1 MAVVPGNFLDL
12 VFVHQVLDSDLLRV
26 RYLAILLP
34 QGVICARVGLV
45 YFSYNYIFDRLALE
59 HVGAIIALSTEQA
72 NDLVLR
78 QICVDTHQHLHLE
91 GKVDPV
97 WLILEALVFL
107 TLHELVLRRRVVRLL
122 EIVESLP
129 RHPSKMLTLDP
140 LDLLV
145 ARSEVLLASMLLLCK
160 ARLGPLRNFAFG
172 HVSFCREQGLY
183 LA

>member
-1 MAVVPGNFLDL
+1 M
-12 VFVHQVLDSDLLRV
+12 
-26 RYLAILLP
+26 
-34 QGVICARVGLV
+34 
-45 YFSYNYIFDRLALE
+45 
-59 HVGAIIALSTEQA
+59 
-72 NDLVLR
+72 LR
-78 QICVDTHQHLHLE
+78 QVCVNAHQHLHLE

-140 LDLLV
+140 LGLLV
-145 ARSEVLLASMLLLCK
+145 AWSEVLLESILLLCK

-172 HVSFCREQGLY
+172 HVSFGREQGLY
-183 LA
+183 LAGMCHGVVIFIHHLVFLDSRLVTLLTGFSRSSFLPPPWYYFTGIDLFFICA